1 VADARVLQANPN
13 ANYGLVSRLYADSSG
28 EESYIRFMVNGVTG
42 AVQNATLRLF
52 AINGSSNGPAVYG
65 TSNSWTETGITWN
78 NRPAPT
84 TGALANVDVV
94 VTNTWVEY
102 NLTAHVT
109 GNGAYDFVL
118 LADSTDGATFYSRE
132 GASPPQLVLTLASTP

>member
-13 ANYGLVSRLYADSSG
+13 ANYGLVSRLYADIAG
-28 EESYIRFMVNGVTG
+28 EESYLRFTVTGVTG

-52 AINGSSNGPAVYG
+52 AVNGSSNGPAVYG

-78 NRPAPT
+78 NRPAAT
-84 TGALANVDVV
+84 TGALANLGVV
-94 VTNTWVEY
+94 GTNTWVEY

-109 GNGAYDFVL
+109 GNGTYDFVL

-132 GASPPQLVLTLASTP
+132 GASSPQLVLTLTGTP